1 MNHPNPSGPRVL
13 LKSLRQ
19 AMAQRGG
26 GQQRLDTIVRLI
38 ATNMVAEVCS
48 IYLKR
53 DAERLELCATEGLN
67 PGAVHRSMLKVG
79 KGLVGRIARSGE
91 PVNTADAEHEPG
103 FLYLPET
110 GEEMYR
116 SFLGVPIQRL
126 GNVLGV
132 LVVQNR
138 AARHY
143 DEAEVEALEIVA
155 MVLAEMA
162 EAGELLRPLAL
173 DPQAESRPPGVARG
187 VAAADGFARGRVVL
201 HEPRIVVANPIAEH
215 VQVEMARLHEAV
227 DAMRNEI
234 DELIDSKEVQNAGEH
249 RGVLEA
255 FRMFAHDKGW
265 LRRLE
270 EAVQSGLAAEA
281 AVEKVQSDTRL
292 RMERISDPY
301 LRERLHDLDDIANR
315 LIRLLVGAEP
325 ISAETLPAD
334 AVLVARNIGP
344 GELLDY
350 GAELKALVLEDGSVS
365 SHASI
370 IARALTIPLVVRA
383 AGVVTA
389 AENDDQI
396 IVDGDSG
403 VVYLRPEHTVIDS
416 YKERAEIRRHD
427 AEEFRAIRDLPAKTL
442 DGVEIRLD
450 MNAGLLAD
458 LPHLDESGAS
468 GVGLY
473 RTELLFMVRSS
484 LPRREEQAEI
494 YSRIIGAAHGKR
506 LVFRTL
512 DIGSDKVLS
521 YLKREPEENPALGWR
536 AVRLALDRRQMMR
549 MQSQALLRGAGDR
562 PLSVMFPFVASEDE
576 FFAARDILLTEACRM
591 RAHDHPTP
599 AEIEVGAMLEI
610 PSLAYASDRFFRE
623 VDFISVGGNDL
634 EQFFFAADRGN
645 EKVRQRY
652 DPLLIPFL
660 EFLGHI
666 VERCAEGGTPLSFC
680 GEAAARPVNA
690 LAFAAI
696 GLRMMSM
703 RPAAIG
709 PVKRLLRMVDLD
721 EARSVIEKSRRDG
734 DILARP
740 ALETWLAGIG
750 API

>member
-1 MNHPNPSGPRVL
+1 MDHPDHSGPRTL

-19 AMAQRGG
+19 AMAERGG
-26 GQQRLDTIVRLI
+26 GQQRLDRIVKLI
-38 ATNMVAEVCS
+38 ATNMLAEVCS
-48 IYLKR
+48 VYLKR
-53 DAERLELCATEGLN
+53 DEENLELCATEGLN
-67 PGAVHRSMLKVG
+67 PGAVHTSFLKVG
-79 KGLVGRIARSGE
+79 EGLVGRIARSGD
-91 PVNTADAEHEPG
+91 PVNTQDAEHEPG

-110 GEEMYR
+110 GEEAYR

-138 AARHY
+138 VGRQY

-173 DPQAESRPPGVARG
+173 DPQVKAKPPSVVRG
-187 VAAADGFARGRVVL
+187 VSAADGFARGKAVL

-215 VQVEMARLHEAV
+215 VQVENARLHEAI
-227 DAMRNEI
+227 DAMRHEI
-234 DELIDSKEVQNAGEH
+234 DELIDSSAVRGAGEH

-265 LRRLE
+265 VRRLE

-292 RMERISDPY
+292 RMERITDPY

-315 LIRLLVGAEP
+315 LIRFLVGAEP
-325 ISAETLPAD
+325 ISADTLPAD
-334 AVLVARNIGP
+334 AVLIARNIGP
-344 GELLDY
+344 GDLLDY
-350 GAELKALVLEDGSVS
+350 GAELKALVLEEGSVS

-370 IARALTIPLVVRA
+370 IARALNLPLVVRA
-383 AGVVTA
+383 TGAIA
-389 AENDDQI
+389 ASETDDEI

-403 VVYLRPEHTVIDS
+403 VIYLRPEETVIES
-416 YKERAEIRRHD
+416 YVERAEIRRHD

-442 DGVEIRLD
+442 DGIEIRLD

-458 LPHLDESGAS
+458 LPNLRESGAS

-484 LPRREEQAEI
+484 LPRRDEQSEL
-494 YSRIIGAAHGKR
+494 YSRIIDSGQGKR

-536 AVRLALDRRQMMR
+536 AVRLAMDRRMMMR
-549 MQSQALLRGAGDR
+549 MQVQALLRGAGDR
-562 PLSVMFPFVASEDE
+562 SLSVMFPFIASEDE
-576 FFAARDILLTEACRM
+576 FYAARDVLMAEKERM
-591 RAHDHPTP
+591 RALGHPTP
-599 AEIEVGAMLEI
+599 DEIEVGAMLEI
-610 PSLAYASDRFFRE
+610 PGLAFASDRFFRD
-623 VDFISVGGNDL
+623 VDFISIGGNDL
-634 EQFFFAADRGN
+634 EQFFYAADRGN

-652 DPLLIPFL
+652 DPLLLSFL

-666 VERCAEGGTPLSFC
+666 AERCAEGRTPLSFC

-690 LAFAAI
+690 LALTAMGI
-696 GLRMMSM
+696 RSLSM
-703 RPAAIG
+703 RAAAIG
-709 PVKRLLRMVDLD
+709 PVKRLLRAADLG
-721 EARSVIEKSRRDG
+721 EARTVIEKARRDG
-734 DILARP
+734 ELSARP
-740 ALETWLAGIG
+740 SLEALLTTTG
-750 API
+750 APF

>member
-1 MNHPNPSGPRVL
+1 MHHPDPSGPRVL

-19 AMAQRGG
+19 AMAERGG
-26 GQQRLDTIVRLI
+26 GQQRLDTIVKLI

-48 IYLKR
+48 VYLKR
-53 DAERLELCATEGLN
+53 DEANLELCATEGLN
-67 PGAVHRSMLKVG
+67 PGAVHKSSLKVG
-79 KGLVGRIARSGE
+79 EGLVGRIARSGS
-91 PVNTADAEHEPG
+91 PVNSADAEHEPG

-110 GEEMYR
+110 GEEAYR

-138 AARHY
+138 AGRHY

-173 DPQAESRPPGVARG
+173 DPLSKTKPPAAARG
-187 VAAADGFARGRVVL
+187 VAAADGFARGKVVL

-215 VQVEMARLHEAV
+215 VQVELTRLHEAI
-227 DAMRNEI
+227 DAMRSEI
-234 DELIDSKEVQNAGEH
+234 DALVNSKAVRDAGEH

-265 LRRLE
+265 VRRLE
-270 EAVQSGLAAEA
+270 EAVESGLAAEA

-292 RMERISDPY
+292 RMERITDPY

-315 LIRLLVGAEP
+315 LIRFLVGAEP
-325 ISAETLPAD
+325 ITAD
-334 AVLVARNIGP
+334 SLADEAVLVARNIGP

-350 GAELKALVLEDGSVS
+350 GAELKALVLEEGSVS

-370 IARALTIPLVVRA
+370 IARALNIPLVVRA
-383 AGVVTA
+383 QGVIA
-389 AENDDQI
+389 ISENDDPI

-403 VVYLRPEHTVIDS
+403 MVYLRPEAAVIDS
-416 YKERAEIRRHD
+416 YGERAEIRRHD

-450 MNAGLLAD
+450 MNAGLMAD
-458 LPHLDESGAS
+458 LPHLGESGAS

-484 LPRREEQAEI
+484 LPRRDEQAEI
-494 YSRIIGAAHGKR
+494 YSRIIDAAHGKR

-521 YLKREPEENPALGWR
+521 YFKREPEENPALGWR
-536 AVRLALDRRQMMR
+536 AIRLAMDRRQMMR
-549 MQSQALLRGAGDR
+549 MQAQALLRGAGER
-562 PLSVMFPFVASEDE
+562 PLSVMFPFVATENE
-576 FFAARDILLTEACRM
+576 FYAARDVLLTEAERV
-591 RAHDHPTP
+591 RAQGHAAPET
-599 AEIEVGAMLEI
+599 IECGVMLEI
-610 PSLAYASDRFFRE
+610 PGLAYASDRFFRE
-623 VDFISVGGNDL
+623 VDFVSIGGNDL
-634 EQFFFAADRGN
+634 EQFFYAADRGN
-645 EKVRQRY
+645 EKVRRRY
-652 DPLLIPFL
+652 DPLLLSFL
-660 EFLGHI
+660 DFIGQI
-666 VERCAEGGTPLSFC
+666 VDRCAAGGTSLSFC

-690 LAFAAI
+690 AAFAAM
-696 GLRMMSM
+696 GLKAMSM

-709 PVKRLLRMVDLD
+709 PVKRLIRAIDLH
-721 EARSVIEKSRRDG
+721 EARAVIERARRKDE
-734 DILARP
+734 LSARP
-740 ALETWLAGIG
+740 ALENWLREIG
-750 API
+750 APA